1 MSKMLMAIAAPA
13 AAMAALANPASAQ
26 QSQQLEVIVYGD
38 DPCPR
43 SAEDEIVVCRRLN
56 EEDRYRIPQEFREN
70 PPETDPARQSW
81 AARVQY
87 LESKNVTGIP
97 QCSAVGP
104 AAAEGC
110 LQEEINRSTARREAL
125 EEDEAAP
132 EQ

>member
-1 MSKMLMAIAAPA
+1 MSKLVLALGAPA
-13 AAMAALANPASAQ
+13 AAIFALATPASA

-43 SAEDEIVVCRRLN
+43 ASEDEVVVCRRRP
-56 EEDRYRIPQEFREN
+56 EEDRYRIPQEFRAS
-70 PPETDPARQSW
+70 PPATDPARQSW

-87 LESKNVTGIP
+87 LERENVTGIP

-104 AAAEGC
+104 AAAQGC
-110 LQEEINRSTARREAL
+110 LQQEIDEATARREAL
-125 EEDEAAP
+125 EEDETAP